1 MPSVFVRTLSGST
14 LAVPQE
20 GCVKELKESIEARE
34 GIPCDEQKLVACGH
48 VMEDEEMLVELPSE
62 TTLHLSLGLLGGG
75 KKRKKKTYTK
85 PKKIKHKHK
94 KVKLAVLKYYKV
106 DQQSGKITRLR
117 KECQKAC
124 GAGIFM
130 ANHFNRSY
138 CGKCHTTYMLDK
150 PGRDPALDRK
160 KDTGDAGAAA
170 AAAAAPAKGG
180 KKKK

>member
-1 MPSVFVRTLSGST
+1 MDAPPPHSDGFWTVCCFWAYSQHNQTNHRVERI
-14 LAVPQE
+14 
-20 GCVKELKESIEARE
+20 CRKERSS
-34 GIPCDEQKLVACGH
+34 KLVICGH
-48 VMEDEEMLVELPSE
+48 ILEDAEMLEEIPAES
-62 TTLHLSLGLLGGG
+62 TLHLSLGLLGGG

-117 KECQKAC
+117 KECQKGC

-150 PGRDPALDRK
+150 PGRDPALDKK
-160 KDTGDAGAAA
+160 KDGGAEAAA

>member
-14 LAVPQE
+14 LTVSQE
-20 GCVKELKESIEARE
+20 GSVKELKEDIEQRE
-34 GIPCDEQKLVACGH
+34 GIACDEQKLVVCGH
-48 VMEDEEMLVELPSE
+48 LLEDSEMLEELPAES
-62 TTLHLSLGLLGGG
+62 TLHLSLGLLGGG

-117 KECQKAC
+117 KECPKEC

-150 PGRDPALDRK
+150 PGRDPALDKK
-160 KDTGDAGAAA
+160 KDAPAAA
-170 AAAAAPAKGG
+170 AAAAPAAPAKGG